1 MFADEKITTLNFET
15 DDHKCG
21 FGKWLY
27 GEGSKEAEI
36 LAPEPFTTSRI
47 N

>member
-1 MFADEKITTLNFET
+1 MQCLLMKKITTLNVET

-21 FGKWLY
+21 FGKRLY

-36 LAPEPFTTSRI
+36 LVRAFH
-47 N
+47 NL